1 MDTNIDFWSY
11 LAHFFLEREMFHTE
25 VVGKI
30 KTHIV
35 FSITSFQ
42 KLRRLWDKVEKYF
55 RAGKGTDE
63 DMAQAHC
70 MMGI

>member
-1 MDTNIDFWSY
+1 MDTNIYFWSY
-11 LAHFFLEREMFHTE
+11 LTQFFLEWEMFHTE
-25 VVGKI
+25 IIEKI

-35 FSITSFQ
+35 CSITSFQ

-55 RAGKGTDE
+55 RAGQATDG

-70 MMGI
+70 MLDT